1 MNFLFLKVWQCF
13 FVFFNLNIS
22 LVSHL
27 FQDTV
32 TGLKLMFAADQGI
45 GLILQYLHLRFQMV
59 PQHIF
64 LSVLI
69 NFSDTGLP
77 FLDHLLYHPRLF
89 FLLFQSLFEFFND
102 RIVNTLALY
111 DFIVTSFVTLCQKF
125 KHLDLLIDWE
135 ILLLL
140 LLFWFCFVHVS
151 IQL

>member
-1 MNFLFLKVWQCF
+1 
-13 FVFFNLNIS
+13 
-22 LVSHL
+22 
-27 FQDTV
+27 
-32 TGLKLMFAADQGI
+32 MFAADQRI

-125 KHLDLLIDWE
+125 KHLDLLID
-135 ILLLL
+135 
-140 LLFWFCFVHVS
+140 
-151 IQL
+151 